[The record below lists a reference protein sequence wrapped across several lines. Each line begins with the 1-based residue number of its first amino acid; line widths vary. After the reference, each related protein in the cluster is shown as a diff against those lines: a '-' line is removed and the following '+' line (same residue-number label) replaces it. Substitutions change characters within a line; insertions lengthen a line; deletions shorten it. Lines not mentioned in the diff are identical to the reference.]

1 MSRVADQFNGTRAKT
16 AGLVRYF
23 AAAVERWE
31 CVGASVFIEGS
42 ADGAADIVKIWGG
55 EPFRGCG
62 ATMVLRSASFSRRTW
77 IAPSNAVMHSRLRA
91 CSSVGS
97 AEKRPSIPRRSMIAH
112 GGRGTAMASR
122 HHATCG
128 EVITPAS
135 PRTLSRAGA

>member
-55 EPFRGCG
+55 EPFPGMRCNYGAPQRFFFQANVDRPIECG
-62 ATMVLRSASFSRRTW
+62 DARAVARMFVGWIGRKEALHTAAQHDRSW
-77 IAPSNAVMHSRLRA
+77 
-91 CSSVGS
+91 
-97 AEKRPSIPRRSMIAH
+97 RPRYGNGKSTPRDMR
-112 GGRGTAMASR
+112 
-122 HHATCG
+122 
-128 EVITPAS
+128 
-135 PRTLSRAGA
+135 